1 MCVLNLRI
9 RSKTGAHIDGDV
21 GFLGGIQHAARPA
34 QCQYQHYSRDLLE
47 HGSLLICDIPCL
59 TRILLGS
66 LAAWRHGTM
75 GRNRYCHVVRV
86 GGG

>member
-1 MCVLNLRI
+1 MLRASNLGTPVTLTASVKPTI
-9 RSKTGAHIDGDV
+9 NSTEPTGTVQFFEG
-21 GFLGGIQHAARPA
+21 
-34 QCQYQHYSRDLLE
+34 
-47 HGSLLICDIPCL
+47 
-59 TRILLGS
+59 TTLLGS